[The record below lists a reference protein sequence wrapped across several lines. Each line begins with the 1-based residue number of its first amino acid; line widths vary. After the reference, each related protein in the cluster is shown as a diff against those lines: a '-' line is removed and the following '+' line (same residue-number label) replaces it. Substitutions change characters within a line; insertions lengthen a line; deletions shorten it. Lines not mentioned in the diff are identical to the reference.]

1 MVLMFLGRT
10 LATLGPETA
19 YFGSFFFNSL
29 VSVTTF
35 KAVWVVK
42 FAILGCTWLPSG
54 LKLPILVFFLVFFGM
69 NQHY

>member
-1 MVLMFLGRT
+1 MVLMFLG
-10 LATLGPETA
+10 LKLPILGL
-19 YFGSFFFNSL
+19 FFNSL